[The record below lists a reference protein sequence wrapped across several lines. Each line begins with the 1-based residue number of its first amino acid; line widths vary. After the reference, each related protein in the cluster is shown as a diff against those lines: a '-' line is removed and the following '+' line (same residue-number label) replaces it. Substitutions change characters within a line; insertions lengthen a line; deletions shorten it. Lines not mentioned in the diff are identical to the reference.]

1 MSDASA
7 ISPLK
12 LLFICTHNRC
22 RSILCDAI
30 ANQDGKGLLLAKSG
44 GSSPVG
50 QVHPLTLKHLEKHG
64 YRTEGLTSDSWDDH
78 QDFAADVVIT
88 VCDQA
93 AGESCPVWFGN
104 SIKLH
109 WGLNDPSKL
118 AEDAAKADAA
128 FTEVIHTI
136 TERTAKLMA
145 VAEQN
150 LTGDALKNA
159 LLNLG
164 AQDS

>member
-1 MSDASA
+1 MST
-7 ISPLK
+7 PLK

-30 ANQDGKGLLLAKSG
+30 ANQDGQGKLIAKSG

-64 YRTEGLTSDSWDDH
+64 YSIEGLTSDSWDAH
-78 QDFAADVVIT
+78 EDFQPDVVVT

-118 AEDAAKADAA
+118 AEDEAKADAA
-128 FTEVIHTI
+128 FTDVISI
-136 TERTAKLMA
+136 IKDRTAKLGA
-145 VAEQN
+145 VADKG
-150 LTGDALKNA
+150 LTGDALKTE
-159 LLNLG
+159 LLALG
-164 AQDS
+164 AEDK